1 MRIAHLILT
10 HKNPGQL
17 ERLVRCLDHPS
28 CDCFIH
34 IDKKTLIEPFLF
46 IGEKSNVHFIKNR
59 TPIYWAAYGTI
70 QATINGFEEIL
81 PLGYDYINVISG
93 QDFPLK
99 PADEIYHYI
108 VNRRGTEFIT
118 CESIEGEWK
127 QAAARVRKYH
137 LINYR
142 IPGRFKLEKIINRI
156 LPERKF
162 PFDHKIVGR
171 ANWFTLSRD
180 SIIYSLDFLKRHPEL
195 VRYYKLCWGADE
207 FIFSTILY
215 NSSFKDRIVDNL
227 VYVDWTG
234 RTDGHPRILGIGD
247 LPRLLSTEKLF
258 ARKFDEQV
266 DSNILD
272 ELETR
277 VRIPKNAPKIL

>member
-17 ERLVRCLDHPS
+17 ARLVNALDHPS
-28 CDCFIH
+28 CDCFVH
-34 IDKKTLIEPFLF
+34 IDKKTPIEPFLPL
-46 IGEKSNVHFIKNR
+46 GKNANVHFIKNR
-59 TPIYWAAYGTI
+59 TPVYWAAYGTI

-99 PADEIYHYI
+99 PAGEIYRYI
-108 VNRRGTEFIT
+108 SDRKGTEFIT
-118 CESIEGEWK
+118 CQSIEGEWK

-142 IPGRFKLEKIINRI
+142 IPGRFRLEKIINKL

-162 PFDHKIVGR
+162 PFDHHIVGR
-171 ANWFTLSRD
+171 ANWFTLSREA
-180 SIIYSLDFLKRHPEL
+180 ITYSLDFLKKHPEL

-215 NSSFKDRIVDNL
+215 NSGFRERIVENL

-234 RTDGHPRILGIGD
+234 RTDGHPRILGIED
-247 LPRLLSTEKLF
+247 LPRLKSTDKLF

-266 DSNILD
+266 DGIILD
-272 ELETR
+272 ELEALVTS
-277 VRIPKNAPKIL
+277 PKNAAEIL